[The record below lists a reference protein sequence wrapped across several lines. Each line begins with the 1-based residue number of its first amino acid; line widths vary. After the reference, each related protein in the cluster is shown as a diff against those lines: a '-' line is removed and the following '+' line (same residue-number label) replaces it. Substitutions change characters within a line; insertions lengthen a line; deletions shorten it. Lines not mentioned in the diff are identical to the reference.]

1 MTDQYWYKH
10 AIFYE
15 VYVRAYK
22 DSNGDGQG
30 DLRGLIQ
37 KLDYL
42 AELGVDCIWVM
53 PIYPS
58 PLKDDGYDISDYYE
72 VLPDYG
78 NIQDFKELIQAAHEK
93 GLRVIADLVLN
104 HVSDQHPWF
113 QAAIRSRTS
122 PYRDYFVWSDSDK
135 VYPDARIIFIDTE
148 RSNWTFEPNTGQYYW
163 HRFYSSQPDLNYEHP
178 AVQEEMIKVMRFW
191 LEMGIDGFRA
201 DAVPYLFEQE
211 GSNCENLPATHDFL
225 KKIRKIVDQEYP
237 DRILLCE
244 ANQWPKDVVHY
255 FGKGDEFH
263 MAFQFPVMPRIFMG
277 LMDGEAEPIHW
288 ALSQTGKIPDNCQ
301 WCTFLRNHDELT
313 LEMVTDEERKAMW
326 DHYAPQK
333 RMRSNL
339 GIRRR
344 LATLLDNDRR
354 KIELAYSILFTIPGT
369 PIIYYGDEIGMGD
382 NIHLHD
388 RNGVRTPMQWD
399 PSTQAG
405 FSTSAKLFS
414 PVVKADGFDP
424 MCVNVKDQQAQPD
437 SLWHV
442 IRNMIHTRKLHPS
455 LANEQIEWVHSENPH
470 LAIYKRMSDETEIV
484 VVQNLSPEEQTT
496 DVPDG
501 LDLGAYAELIHSTV
515 GHLFQS
521 GNKLTLAPYEYFWG
535 CKSK

>member
-1 MTDQYWYKH
+1 MTDRYWYKH

-15 VYVRAYK
+15 VYVRAFK
-22 DSNGDGQG
+22 DSNGDGHG

-42 AELGVDCIWVM
+42 SELGIDCIWVM

-58 PLKDDGYDISDYYE
+58 PLKDDGYDISDYYG

-78 NIQDFKELIQAAHEK
+78 TIRDFKDLIDTAHQK
-93 GLRVIADLVLN
+93 GIRVIADLVLN

-113 QAAIRSRTS
+113 QDAITSRTS
-122 PYRDYFVWSDSDK
+122 KYRDFFVWSDSNQ
-135 VYPDARIIFIDTE
+135 VYKDARIIFIDSE
-148 RSNWTFEPNTGQYYW
+148 KSNWSFEPNTGQYYW
-163 HRFYSSQPDLNYEHP
+163 HRFYSSQPDLNYDNP

-191 LEMGIDGFRA
+191 LDLGIDGFRA
-201 DAVPYLFEQE
+201 DAVPYLFERE
-211 GSNCENLPATHDFL
+211 STNCENLPETHEFL
-225 KKIRKIVDQEYP
+225 KKIRSVVEKDYP
-237 DRILLCE
+237 GRILLCE
-244 ANQWPKDVVHY
+244 ANQWPRDVVHY
-255 FGKGDEFH
+255 FGKGDEFQ
-263 MAFQFPVMPRIFMG
+263 MAFQFPVMPRIFLGMING
-277 LMDGEAEPIHW
+277 LSEPIRW
-288 ALSQTGKIPDNCQ
+288 ALSQTGTIPESCQ

-313 LEMVTDEERKAMW
+313 LEMVTAEERKIMW
-326 DHYAPQK
+326 DNYAPQK

-382 NIHLHD
+382 NIYLHD

-399 PSTQAG
+399 SSHTAG

-414 PVVKADGFDP
+414 PLIKTEGYDP
-424 MCVNVKDQQAQPD
+424 VHVNVKDQQSQPD

-442 IRNMIHTRKLHPS
+442 IHKMIITRKLYPF
-455 LANEQIEWVHSENPH
+455 LANERIDWVVCKNPH
-470 LAIYKRMSDETEIV
+470 FAAYKRVSDNVEILV
-484 VVQNLSPEEQTT
+484 IQNLSSETQKCEVPESAN
-496 DVPDG
+496 
-501 LDLGAYAELIHSTV
+501 LSNYAELIHSPA
-515 GHLFQS
+515 GHAFFAVNQ
-521 GNKLTLAPYEYFWG
+521 LTLEPYEYFWG
-535 CKSK
+535 IRNI